1 MDVDCFYG
9 SALGESEN
17 KSKIY
22 ENKYIL
28 TGLATNIDYVTHLEN
43 EYIKNKCVYTN
54 FNEEAMI
61 EDQKDFYSAL
71 YSYISTG
78 RGGELFVKND
88 EICEWMKNEFSWK
101 FKIGGTGAQI
111 CNALSMLNNKVILH
125 STSMSE
131 KLRELLCGEQI
142 YLPSGNKVLK
152 LDECNYENTPYEHFI
167 YEFDESLTIG
177 HKDKEIKC
185 PRANRLMLHL
195 DENLEFNKDFL
206 QFALENAKCIRA
218 IVLSGFNII
227 TNKEDLQQKLDYVS
241 KCIKQIKA
249 LNNDIFVYF
258 ENGDTK
264 NKELKKLIF
273 FSVLDFADCIGMN
286 ENEFEDLL
294 VNRNMQVDVKDIN
307 DLLDK
312 ALYIY
317 NELKFKELIIH
328 AENFSVGITGDDPIK
343 VRDSLFMG
351 NLVSCN
357 RARTGWFGGY
367 DELRDCIKEI
377 PVSTE
382 GIEQIEELIK
392 KGVVDENL
400 ICKINE
406 SQGISVAPSRKV
418 RKPVC
423 TVGLGDS
430 FVAGFISLK

>member
-1 MDVDCFYG
+1 VDVDCFYT
-9 SALGESEN
+9 SALSESKN
-17 KSKIY
+17 KSKTY
-22 ENKYIL
+22 ENKYIM
-28 TGLATNIDYVTHLEN
+28 TGLATNIDYVTHLNKEH
-43 EYIKNKCVYTN
+43 IKDKCLYTR
-54 FNEEAMI
+54 FNEETVI
-61 EDQKDFYSAL
+61 KDKNDFYSAL

-78 RGGELFVKND
+78 RGGELLVENN
-88 EICEWMKNEFSWK
+88 EICEWMKNEFPWE

-125 STSMSE
+125 STYMSE
-131 KLRELLCGEQI
+131 KLKALLFGENI
-142 YLPSGNKVLK
+142 YLPSGNKILK
-152 LDECNYENTPYEHFI
+152 LDKCNYEKTPYEHFI
-167 YEFDESLTIG
+167 FEFDESLIVG
-177 HKDKEIKC
+177 DKDKEIKC
-185 PRANRLMLHL
+185 PRANRLIMHL

-206 QFALENAKCIRA
+206 EFALENAKCIRA

-227 TNKEDLQQKLDYVS
+227 SNKENLQQKLDYVS

-264 NKELKKLIF
+264 NKELKELIF

-294 VNRNMQVDVKDIN
+294 ANRNMQVDVKNIN
-307 DLLDK
+307 DLLEK
-312 ALYIY
+312 ALYTY
-317 NELKFKELIIH
+317 NELNFKELIIH
-328 AENFSVGITGDDPIK
+328 TENFSVGITGNNPIK

-367 DELRDCIKEI
+367 EELRDCIKEI
-377 PVSTE
+377 PASTE
-382 GIEQIEELIK
+382 GIEQIEGLIK
-392 KGVVDENL
+392 KGIIDENL

-406 SQGISVAPSRKV
+406 SQAIAVAPSRKV
-418 RKPVC
+418 CMPVC